1 MKLLMVCQLYY
12 PENCVIYKFAE
23 RLVTLGHE
31 VEVLTG
37 KPNYGFDHLLPE
49 YKHIKKEVIN
59 GVIVHRVN
67 LFARKKSRL
76 SIILNY
82 LSFWFNSKKWVRH
95 CKKRYDAVYS
105 LSLSPVT
112 ILAAGNLYK
121 KKFHVPHIV
130 HCVDLWPESTLV
142 THAIKKNSL
151 AYKILYK
158 WSRAL
163 YSHADHIFIGS
174 SSYKDYFDKV
184 LKLPTDNLSFL
195 PQPSL
200 IESSDAEPIK
210 FKEGFHILYC
220 GNLGIIQ
227 LIPLIPETMNLIKD
241 KSIFFHIIGMGPM
254 SEKLVELIKKYRL
267 EENVIY
273 HGPIPAK
280 KAASY
285 FKSADVLYV
294 SLEGS
299 GTVGKTIPNKLMMS
313 MVFQKPIL
321 GVLEGDGKDVLEKAK
336 GGVISKANPDS
347 VKAAILYL
355 ASLSKEEKEA
365 LGLNNVAYYKEHF
378 STEKIVEELNDY
390 LINKCR

>member
-23 RLVTLGHE
+23 RLVTLGHD

-49 YKHIKKEVIN
+49 YKHIKKEIIN
-59 GVIVHRVN
+59 GVVVHRVN
-67 LFARKKSRL
+67 LFPRKKNRL
-76 SIILNY
+76 SIVFNY
-82 LSFWFNSKKWVRH
+82 LSFWFNSKMWIRH
-95 CKKRYDAVYS
+95 CHTKYDAVYS

-121 KKFHVPHIV
+121 KKHHVPHIV

-142 THAIKKNSL
+142 THAIRKNSL
-151 AYKILYK
+151 AYMILYK

-174 SSYKDYFDKV
+174 PSYKDYFDKV

-200 IESSDAEPIK
+200 IESSDAKPIL

-227 LIPLIPETMNLIKD
+227 LIPLIPQSMKLIND
-241 KSIFFHIIGMGPM
+241 KSIYFHIIGMGPM
-254 SEKLVELIKKYRL
+254 SEKLIKLIKEYHL
-267 EENVIY
+267 EDNVIY

-280 KAASY
+280 YAASY
-285 FKSADVLYV
+285 FKSADALYV

-313 MVFQKPIL
+313 MAFQKPIL
-321 GVLEGDGKDVLEKAK
+321 GVLQGDGKEVLEASK
-336 GGVISKANPDS
+336 GGIIAEANPESIKD
-347 VKAAILYL
+347 AILYL
-355 ASLSKEEKEA
+355 ASLTKQEKET
-365 LGLNNVAYYKEHF
+365 LGLNNAIYYRKHF
-378 STEKIVEELNDY
+378 STEKIVDELNAY